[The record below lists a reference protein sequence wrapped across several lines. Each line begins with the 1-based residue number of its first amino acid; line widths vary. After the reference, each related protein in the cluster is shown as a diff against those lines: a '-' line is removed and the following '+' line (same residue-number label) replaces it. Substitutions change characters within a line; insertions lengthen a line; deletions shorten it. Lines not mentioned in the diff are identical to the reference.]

1 MNLLIYH
8 GKDEL
13 LEDLAAFILKVGN
26 EAIAE
31 SGRFNFVLTG
41 GSSPKTLYQ
50 QLATKYK
57 DELDWQ
63 RVYFF
68 FGDERNVSST
78 DKDYNGLMAAESL
91 LNPLNI
97 QKDHIFYVNTSLS
110 PVEAALEYQNAIN
123 MHFNGAQ
130 PVFDLILLGMGDDA
144 HTASLFPDT
153 DILESSEVGVEA
165 VFVEKLNTYR
175 ISMTAGLINNA
186 KNITFL
192 VFGKSKAE
200 AVKNVIESEEENSTR
215 YPAQLIKPY
224 NGHVTWF
231 LDQEAASQLNT

>member
-57 DELDWQ
+57 DDLDWQ

-68 FGDERNVSST
+68 FGDERNVSAI
-78 DKDYNGLMAAESL
+78 DKDYNGLMAAENL

-97 QKDHIFYVNTSLS
+97 QKDHIFYVNTNLS

-130 PVFDLILLGMGDDA
+130 PAFDLILLGMGDDA
-144 HTASLFPDT
+144 HTASLFPET
-153 DILESSEVGVEA
+153 EILESYEVGVEA

-186 KNITFL
+186 KNIAFL

-200 AVKNVIESEEENSTR
+200 AVKNVIESEEENSSR

-231 LDQEAASQLNT
+231 LDQEAAAQLNT